1 MLKLACYVIFI
12 GDLLTNRQLD
22 VLDLYYNQ
30 NLSLSEVSENLG
42 VTRQAVK
49 DCIVK
54 GEKRLFDLEEKLEI
68 MKKSQKQEKQIQ
80 KILSEL
86 SEIQTKYTDE
96 EIAEIINNVMQELR
110 CLA

>member
-1 MLKLACYVIFI
+1 MIFT
-12 GDLLTNRQLD
+12 GGVLTSRQFE
-22 VLDLYYNQ
+22 VLDLYYND
-30 NLSLSEVSENLG
+30 NLSLGEIAENLD

-49 DCIVK
+49 DCIAK
-54 GEKRLFDLEEKLEI
+54 GEKRLFDLEEKLGI

-86 SEIQTKYTDE
+86 SEIKTKYTDE
-96 EIAEIINNVMQELR
+96 EIAEIINNVMQELK

>member
-1 MLKLACYVIFI
+1 MIFT
-12 GDLLTNRQLD
+12 GGVLTSRQFE
-22 VLDLYYNQ
+22 VLDLYYND
-30 NLSLSEVSENLG
+30 NLSLGEIAENLD

-49 DCIVK
+49 DCIAK
-54 GEKRLFDLEEKLEI
+54 GEKRLFDLEEKLGI

-86 SEIQTKYTDE
+86 SEIKTQYTDE
-96 EIAEIINNVMQELR
+96 EIAEIINNVRQELK